1 MKKKTLVSILAM
13 TSAPM
18 AAYAD
23 AVVDNIKDDAATDW
37 SGAKDLTLEEG
48 VLVSPSGT
56 TVEKKI
62 GTLVKGTYSLTT
74 GEGTENAKISLVGAT
89 LAEDGTFTLESDTE
103 ITLKIEAEKAGQ
115 FTVAGLELKLKVD
128 LVTEYKNP
136 LTIALAK
143 AADKINDALTEE
155 QKEAFQNEIS
165 AISGEIAQIKNDEE
179 GTITAYVLYKK
190 YELYNGWEN
199 STINREINTL
209 KTNIE
214 NAGNNAAAYNASL
227 ALYEKKNTALENA
240 IKVFD
245 GIADDSDKA
254 YAEQQAASARAEAE
268 NLVDKFLDDI
278 EQAKTD
284 KNAAEVCPGLD
295 KAFEEAVTPAIKK
308 YEDTVNAAVTNNQ
321 AYVAVNAAIEAQ
333 KKVYNEALQA
343 IYQALEG
350 ITDEKVNLREQ
361 AQSELNIIYLEIL
374 EVQKNNG
381 TAENH
386 NESDAKK
393 EANLSALQAAGE
405 KIAAKQTEWTEKA
418 ATLTQQYDAAIA
430 LLNTVQGRFDGIKEV
445 GPIKDMTEKK
455 EEIQTLIDDLE
466 GKIEADNAKHEF
478 SDYTEQVNAIND
490 KIDKLIVGGLGS
502 EDNYKAY
509 EAADNAIDDLVET
522 LRTTM
527 EKVNALKSED
537 GGYAVNGRFA
547 TDETTFNETI
557 NGYRKAIDAALNKKA
572 DECLKWWTENQVKVN
587 DTEAAINA
595 LETTAKDCVASYT
608 AITEEMAR
616 LKASLDELDKKIGSD
631 RDVPVYEDGQPSDKT
646 YGGRYNEL
654 LNDAYE
660 SLETAKK
667 EALAKESSE
676 HSEALKDVQNLVAA
690 STISTEAGALVA
702 TFDADKTA
710 YDKDVVENTVT
721 KLLAQ
726 ADKKIGDGRDELTK
740 WAGNYT
746 LENTG
751 KVFKDLLKTKNE
763 LAGEIEKWAGLVEDE
778 RTNPDKA
785 AAMSMLTT
793 VNTEINNI
801 LGKITELNTDSETA
815 KDAFEAN
822 NDAYKAFEEAYK
834 KQIIQLYGDGK
845 DITGVLG
852 LNEDQNRN
860 SEFTDSIEKQI
871 AFLDGQ
877 KAIAD
882 ESKAAE
888 TMDDDWIGKIGSE
901 MGKIKGEIEAL
912 RQLAEASTENWNE
925 YDFFINTETGLIARL
940 KIADNIEKAKTDIT
954 NLVTADECKAV
965 YNKTISGYEAQF
977 NELKSKI
984 DAAYAEPNRDIAI
997 KKEAYNFEGLLRDL
1011 NGNIIAVKG
1020 LAEENEKKYQ
1030 EQLKNYNEVT
1040 TLWENVYYHI
1050 STTDQTSA
1058 VDGYLKRLTDEQ
1070 KRLTELAS
1078 DIDKDYKA
1086 GNSVD
1091 KNKTIVD
1098 GLKDVKGKIEEIRD
1112 EQNGGYNNQIHLD
1125 NMARKE
1131 AFDDAV
1137 ESARGTYSDALDKI
1151 VAFSQLPEE
1160 YASVIKDVVD
1170 AANASIS
1177 GCLQRIRQT
1186 ETEAR
1191 DAYNIAEA
1199 DVTDYQ
1205 PFDEAETFKAEIVAI
1220 QDEIKA
1226 AVYKMNK
1233 DVDVEAR
1240 VYFNDKIAEQELL
1253 LDADIQA
1260 LKDANYTQKVI
1271 DGAFADVRTIIKNA
1285 NTTEETSD
1293 YLALAISEHLEK
1305 FATVEGLLE
1314 TGREVA
1320 ALAEW
1325 QAESKRV
1332 SELKDKQ
1339 LEDLNKW
1346 AYPGD
1351 TEGTTKQNFITRY
1364 EQAVTDYFDKAVALR
1379 AESETLYGDVMAQLK
1394 TYLSDFENAVGD
1406 GEQVG
1411 GIYTEAKNLNA
1422 DKEASDNAYAEYID
1436 KVDDLQGSY
1445 DDAVVFAGKYAIDSY
1460 DRLVAIENSVNE
1472 LRDQMEEDKVIGAC
1486 ENNKQ
1491 QYDAMILDITADITA
1506 FKRNL
1511 NIEEQSTVL
1520 KNFNVL
1526 IADQN
1531 KAAEAVMGTDKAE
1544 EVDVYLEN
1552 INTYKKE
1559 FEKAIVPTGEIG
1571 KLDGDKDAD
1580 KIQELYLAYDEQIAA
1595 WRTELAGY
1603 YNAVLSDNTYQG
1615 LLTEAGKVQDACE
1628 ALAGELGGMHQEVQD
1643 MFKADVD
1650 EVTKDIEAVIAN
1662 IEARKE
1668 NILFYEDKLQSDIQ
1682 HVADE
1687 VAAIKA
1693 DAEKEQ
1699 APHIVNQ
1706 AAYERLNKEYDEL
1719 VAKQKAMQDLIGT
1732 YEFYDESVHADLLA
1746 NIEYMLE
1753 EDAKSIED
1761 RYAKC
1766 ELTEN
1771 SSLSFSGSIIYA
1783 INKVTREA
1791 TQKEKAGIIANKV
1804 GIKVNEIYSLLS
1816 SYKFQNAYELYNRI
1830 GNINAAQSNVASF
1843 NNDAVDGLI
1852 SADIDGNKFVDEP
1865 SGAFVSKPV
1874 NYMEEAVPAIDAKIE
1889 ELLQQL
1895 ETLKADA
1902 EARKYILGDLDGDG
1916 AVLVNDYTTVIGYA
1930 LGDAVP
1936 EEGSVS
1942 FLAADV
1948 NCDGQINIGD
1958 VTAVANLIMGVENN
1972 VSAGSYG
1979 KARAKVA
1986 VRRAVSTPESVEMEM
2001 NTEGGVKRVAIKLN
2015 NTNAYVGCQLD
2026 VQLPAGVTVLNETLG
2041 GRADDHEIYSNTM
2054 ANGVHRMV
2062 ISSMENRELTNSGE
2076 ALVYLE
2082 VSGYNA
2088 SKITVSNVLA
2098 SNAGGMVYSIDGNGE
2113 GGTTGINGVQ
2123 VEQGLKS
2130 KIYSV
2135 GGQVMDKLT
2144 RGINIIRNSDGSTKK
2159 VLKK

>member
-56 TVEKKI
+56 TVEKNI
-62 GTLVKGTYSLTT
+62 GILVKGTYSLTT
-74 GEGTENAKISLVGAT
+74 GKGTENAKISLVGAT
-89 LAEDGTFTLESDTE
+89 LAEDGTFTLESDTD

-143 AADKINDALTEE
+143 AADKINDALTGE

-179 GTITAYVLYKK
+179 GTYDLYKK

-227 ALYEKKNTALENA
+227 ALHNEKNTALENA
-240 IKVFD
+240 IKVFN

-254 YAEQQAASARAEAE
+254 YAEQQAASARETAK

-295 KAFEEAVTPAIKK
+295 EAFKKVVDRAIGE
-308 YEDTVNAAVTNNQ
+308 YENTVNAAVTNNQ

-418 ATLTQQYDAAIA
+418 ATLNQQYAAALA
-430 LLNTVQGRFDGIKEV
+430 LLKEVQGRFDGIKEV
-445 GPIKDMTEKK
+445 GPIKNMTERTEK
-455 EEIQTLIDDLE
+455 IQTLIDDLE

-478 SDYTEQVNAIND
+478 SDYTEQENAINAE
-490 KIDKLIVGGLGS
+490 IDELIVDGLGS
-502 EDNYKAY
+502 EANYKAY
-509 EAADNAIDDLVET
+509 EAADEAIDDLVET

-537 GGYAVNGRFA
+537 GGYVVNGKFA

-557 NGYRKAIDAALNKKA
+557 NGYRKAIDAALNEKA
-572 DECLKWWTENQVKVN
+572 DKCQIWWADNQVKVN
-587 DTEAAINA
+587 ATEAAIKA
-595 LETTAKDCVASYT
+595 LETTANDCVASYT
-608 AITEEMAR
+608 AITKGMAG

-631 RDVPVYEDGQPSDKT
+631 TDVPVYEDGQPSDET
-646 YGGRYNEL
+646 YGGKYDKLNVAYDEL
-654 LNDAYE
+654 V
-660 SLETAKK
+660 TAKA
-667 EALAKESSE
+667 EALAKESSK
-676 HSEALKDVQNLVAA
+676 HSEALKDVQNSVAT

-702 TFDADKTA
+702 TFDADKAA

-726 ADKKIGDGRDELTK
+726 ADKKIEEGRAKLTT
-740 WAGNYT
+740 WTGEYN
-746 LENTG
+746 LGNTG

-763 LAGEIEKWAGLVEDE
+763 LAGEIEKWAGQVEDE

-793 VNTEINNI
+793 VNTKIGEI
-801 LGKITELNTDSETA
+801 LGKITTLNKDSKDA
-815 KDAFEAN
+815 KDAFDASNKAYDE
-822 NDAYKAFEEAYK
+822 DFTTAYKA
-834 KQIIQLYGDGK
+834 QIIQLYGDGK

-852 LNEDQNRN
+852 LNEDQSRTT
-860 SEFTDSIEKQI
+860 EFEDSITKQK

-877 KAIAD
+877 KLIAD
-882 ESKAAE
+882 NSKAAE
-888 TMDDDWIGKIGSE
+888 TMADDWTN
-901 MGKIKGEIEAL
+901 KIKPEMDKIAGNITAL
-912 RQLAEASTENWNE
+912 REAAEASTANWNE
-925 YDFFINTETGLIARL
+925 YDRFMNTDPTKGLIASL

-954 NLVTADECKAV
+954 NLTTADECKAV
-965 YNKTISGYEAQF
+965 YNKQIEGYNTQF
-977 NELKSKI
+977 GDLKTNI
-984 DAAYAEPNRDIAI
+984 ETAYAEPKRDIAI
-997 KKEAYNFEGLLRDL
+997 NKDTYKFEENLTTL
-1011 NGNIIAVKG
+1011 NNNINGVIG
-1020 LAEENEKKYQ
+1020 LAEENEKTYQ
-1030 EQLKNYNEVT
+1030 KQLENYNEVT
-1040 TLWENVYYHI
+1040 TLWEDVYYHI

-1112 EQNGGYNNQIHLD
+1112 EQNGGYNNQIHID
-1125 NMARKE
+1125 NKTRME
-1131 AFDDAV
+1131 AFDAAV
-1137 ESARGTYSDALDKI
+1137 KSARDTYSDALNKI

-1186 ETEAR
+1186 ETEAK
-1191 DAYNIAEA
+1191 DAYNKAEE
-1199 DVTDYQ
+1199 DEKDYQ

-1220 QDEIKA
+1220 QGEIEA
-1226 AVYKMNK
+1226 AVEKMNK
-1233 DVDVEAR
+1233 DVDGEAR

-1253 LDADIQA
+1253 LNADIQA

-1271 DGAFADVRTIIKNA
+1271 DDAFKNVREIIDNA
-1285 NTTEETSD
+1285 KKTEEESD

-1305 FATVEGLLE
+1305 LATVEGLLE
-1314 TGREVA
+1314 TGREGV

-1325 QAESKRV
+1325 KAESKRV

-1379 AESETLYGDVMAQLK
+1379 QESETLYGDVMAQLK
-1394 TYLSDFENAVGD
+1394 NYLSDFENAVGD
-1406 GEQVG
+1406 GEQVD
-1411 GIYTEAKNLNA
+1411 GIYTEAKKLNA
-1422 DKEASDNAYAEYID
+1422 NKDASDKAYAEYIA
-1436 KVDDLQGSY
+1436 KVGDLQGSY

-1472 LRDQMEEDKVIGAC
+1472 LRELMEKDKVAGAC
-1486 ENNKQ
+1486 KNNEQ
-1491 QYDAMILDITADITA
+1491 LYDAMISNITADITA

-1544 EVDVYLEN
+1544 EVDAYLDK
-1552 INTYKKE
+1552 ITTYKGN
-1559 FEKAIVPTGEIG
+1559 FEKAIAPTGEIG
-1571 KLDGDKDAD
+1571 KLDGDEDAD

-1603 YNAVLSDNTYQG
+1603 YNADLSNDTYQG

-1628 ALAGELGGMHQEVQD
+1628 SLAGELGGMHQEVQD

-1753 EDAKSIED
+1753 EDAKSIEN

-1771 SSLSFSGSIIYA
+1771 SSLSFSGSIISA
-1783 INKVTREA
+1783 INKVTRGA

-1804 GIKVNEIYSLLS
+1804 GIKVNEINSLLS

-1830 GNINAAQSNVASF
+1830 DNINAAQSNVASF